1 MSTDALLILLCCVL
15 VADGM
20 QAYSIMKIQSLT
32 GKMGGRIRSRMDLN
46 EVKAFI
52 NLNMKMAAVYIGLYV
67 LLIIM
72 LVLMF
77 FGGRRT
83 DAVLVLFLF
92 GIMTLPMGIAGKRFE
107 NKIRN
112 LDASALD
119 PALKQRFERYLVQW
133 KEPRLTLSD

>member
-1 MSTDALLILLCCVL
+1 MSSDALLILLCSVL
-15 VADGM
+15 IADGM
-20 QAYSIMKIQSLT
+20 QAYSIVKILLLT
-32 GKMGGRIRSRMDLN
+32 RKMRGRMTSPMDLN

-67 LLIIM
+67 LLIFM

-92 GIMTLPMGIAGKRFE
+92 GIVTLPMGIAGKRFE
-107 NKIRN
+107 NKIRS
-112 LDASALD
+112 LDPGALD

-133 KEPRLTLSD
+133 KEARFTLSD